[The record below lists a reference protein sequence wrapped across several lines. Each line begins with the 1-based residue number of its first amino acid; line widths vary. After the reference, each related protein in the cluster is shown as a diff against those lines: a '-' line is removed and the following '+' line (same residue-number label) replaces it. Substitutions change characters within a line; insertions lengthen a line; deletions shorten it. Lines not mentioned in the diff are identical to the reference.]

1 MFSPG
6 WGAIQQGPRTNT
18 LAYFDPPSVT
28 MIKSFQLFKP
38 GEIFINIFT
47 NLTYVIL
54 N

>member
-6 WGAIQQGPRTNT
+6 WGANHQGPRTNT
-18 LAYFDPPSVT
+18 LAYFVPPSVT
-28 MIKSFQLFKP
+28 KINSFVIFKS
-38 GEIFINIFT
+38 GENFINIFT